1 MDNKKQTITTTPAE
15 VKTPAKYTPAKT
27 IATGEVAY
35 IITATTRNAD
45 GRTFRNIS
53 FSVNGKTLR
62 ISAYELVSA
71 RQEINRLI
79 FALLRDYAKDEEKGE
94 NLGGAIDW

>member
-15 VKTPAKYTPAKT
+15 AKASAKYTPAKI

-35 IITATTRNAD
+35 TITATIRNAD

-62 ISAYELVSA
+62 VSAYDLVSA
-71 RQEINRLI
+71 REGINRLI
-79 FALLRDYAKDEEKGE
+79 FALLRDYAKDEDKGE
-94 NLGGAIDW
+94 NLGGAID